1 VRVGERLAGKI
12 AFVTG
17 AASGIGAATAELFAG
32 EGAHVVLA
40 DINEGDAKALAAALT
55 RQGQHAEARR
65 VDVANAEAFTEA
77 LEATARDRE
86 RVDILVNCAFRMV
99 AGAVDTLST
108 EDWQRCLEV
117 SLHGT
122 FFGVRAAAGIMKRQG
137 QGSIVNIS
145 SVVGQRGQASMV
157 GYAASKAAVDNL
169 TRTAAIE
176 LAPHGVRVN
185 AVAPGATATLGTLSA
200 MPVGSPGHAALTAM
214 MPAGRLLDPIEI
226 ARAVLFLA
234 SDEASGVNGHVLT
247 VDGGQTSMLG
257 TPTLD
262 EGWDR

>member
-1 VRVGERLAGKI
+1 VAERLAGKI

-17 AASGIGAATAELFAG
+17 AASGIGAATAQLFAQ

-40 DINEGDAKALAAALT
+40 DVNEADAKTLADSLM
-55 RQGQHAEARR
+55 REGWSAEARR
-65 VDVANAEAFTEA
+65 VDVANPDVFTRA
-77 LEATARDRE
+77 LETAARDHGRI
-86 RVDILVNCAFRMV
+86 DILVNCAFRMV
-99 AGAVDTLST
+99 AGALDILST
-108 EDWQRCLEV
+108 EDWRRCFEV

-122 FFGVRAAAGIMKRQG
+122 FFGVRAAAGIMKRQR

-145 SVVGQRGQASMV
+145 SVVGQRGQASMA

-176 LAPHGVRVN
+176 FAPHGVRVN

-200 MPVGSPGHAALTAM
+200 MPVGSPEHAALTAM
-214 MPAGRLLDPIEI
+214 MPAGRLLEPIEI

-234 SDEASGVNGHVLT
+234 SDDASGVNGHVLT